1 MNQSLCLLSRSKT
14 ILILGLKDLSP
25 FIQEA
30 SFNKWYLEPLVFRT
44 CEDVWLVIEGA
55 SSVLIWMSTHTSS
68 RPNSRSSLL
77 WHTSSKK
84 SVFNFGTCPFV
95 TISFFFWHFGL
106 HFYRRNC
113 RKAREMGWKRG
124 MTCNKGLY
132 VAICVVCILTAGYQ
146 GAPELINFKN

>member
-1 MNQSLCLLSRSKT
+1 MLSYTWIGCAYNHLFLYLQDCYNAPTFSP
-14 ILILGLKDLSP
+14 LSP

-95 TISFFFWHFGL
+95 TISFFFGILAFFIGETAERQEKWVERGVWHAT
-106 HFYRRNC
+106 
-113 RKAREMGWKRG
+113 K
-124 MTCNKGLY
+124 
-132 VAICVVCILTAGYQ
+132 VCMLQFVWYAS
-146 GAPELINFKN
+146 